1 MRKGCNTL
9 TIAPNHNL
17 KLIPSRSVNFQK
29 IKILTYQLF
38 KCFNTSNDIM
48 QRFNVFAHLLDLR
61 LYICNGRIVTSADSW
76 LCDSDSWIKWLCES
90 IRRCNQFLRSRNR
103 REVEAGSW
111 ATEAVALVLDFA
123 ATRKT
128 IRIWRGLAMKPDE
141 HWTINKAF
149 DTPNAKHNDAA

>member
-1 MRKGCNTL
+1 M
-9 TIAPNHNL
+9 
-17 KLIPSRSVNFQK
+17 
-29 IKILTYQLF
+29 
-38 KCFNTSNDIM
+38 
-48 QRFNVFAHLLDLR
+48 
-61 LYICNGRIVTSADSW
+61 YICNGRIVTSADSW